1 MTRSLPPR
9 RGFTL
14 VEMLTGMVVLAF
26 IGMAMT
32 SLLTSQMRFY
42 SRQGAAGSAR
52 TVSRAA
58 VNRLTS
64 DIRMVD
70 ADSGV
75 VSASATSI
83 VIRVPYAIAVSC
95 SRSVLSVL
103 PVDSSVY
110 APGPGGYAWRGS
122 TSIYT
127 YVESGVTVTTTSLT
141 TCTDS
146 AVTVLSSDGGR
157 KVLISPALPNTATAK
172 GTIVLLTRR
181 VQYQFKASTLVP
193 GAYGLYRQQLTPLA
207 AEEEIAAPFTSDSR
221 FRFFVNNASVAQDAV
236 PSPLGT
242 LRGFELILNGQS
254 ETTPTGESAKRTEN
268 FTTAIFFKNR
278 RT

>member
-1 MTRSLPPR
+1 MTAVYGK

-42 SRQGAAGSAR
+42 ARQGASGSAR
-52 TVSRAA
+52 TVSRVAI
-58 VNRLTS
+58 NRLTS

-75 VSASATSI
+75 VSAASNSI

-95 SRSVLSVL
+95 SRSILSVM
-103 PVDSSVY
+103 PVDSTVY

-127 YVESGVTVTTTSLT
+127 YVESGVTVTTSTAT
-141 TCTDS
+141 TCADS
-146 AVTVLSSDGGR
+146 SVTVLTSDGGR
-157 KVLISPALPNTATAK
+157 QVSISPQLPNSATAK
-172 GTIVLLTRR
+172 GTIVLLTRK

-193 GAYGLYRQQLTPLA
+193 GAYGLYRQQLSPAA
-207 AEEEIAAPFTSDSR
+207 AEEEIAAPFTSDSK
-221 FRFFVNNASVAQDAV
+221 FRFFVNNSSTAQDAV
-236 PSPLGT
+236 PNPLGS

-254 ETTPTGESAKRTEN
+254 ETTPTGEAGKRTEN
-268 FTTAIFFKNR
+268 FTTAVFFKNR

>member
-1 MTRSLPPR
+1 MKLPFAVR

-42 SRQGAAGSAR
+42 EKQGAAGSAR
-52 TVSRAA
+52 RVSRAA
-58 VNRLTS
+58 INRLTS

-75 VSASATSI
+75 VSAAANSI
-83 VIRVPYAIAVSC
+83 VLRVPYAIAVSC

-103 PVDSSVY
+103 PVDSSMY

-127 YVESGVTVTTTSLT
+127 YVESGVTVTTSTAT
-141 TCTDS
+141 TCADS
-146 AVTVLSSDGGR
+146 SVIVLTNDGGR
-157 KVLISPALPNTATAK
+157 QVAISPALPMTATAK
-172 GTIVLLTRR
+172 GTIVFLTRR
-181 VQYQFKASTLVP
+181 VQYQFKASTTVP

-207 AEEEIAAPFTSDSR
+207 AEEEIAAPFTSDSK
-221 FRFFVNNASVAQDAV
+221 FRFFVNNATTAQDAV
-236 PSPLGT
+236 PNPLGD

-254 ETTPTGESAKRTEN
+254 EKTPTGEAAKKTEN
-268 FTTAIFFKNR
+268 FTSAIFFKNR
-278 RT
+278 RS